1 VKVLIIG
8 ATGNLGRL
16 TAHALTQRHPTIQ
29 LRLTSRSPEGRDA
42 LHEAFPAAQIGAADW
57 SNEVGL
63 REAINGV
70 DKILMVTPDFTTDER
85 VATTNLVRAARDNG
99 GISQVLRFIAIP
111 AGLTVANLTAE
122 QLATRCG
129 AALHVIAKPLLNASG
144 LPVTYVNAACW
155 IMFNLPWFMAEDVKA
170 TRRLV
175 MPSSADAARQWVSE
189 NDIADVFAKI
199 LSDDPPRHIGQEY
212 LVTGGPRYT
221 FAQVAALLG
230 EVLGEK
236 VTYVDDDTALRR
248 TMGANFPALMT
259 YFSHETQAYS
269 AVPSTQTVEQLLG
282 RPRVSL
288 REYLEQNEATFR

>member
-16 TAHALTQRHPTIQ
+16 TAHALTQQHPTIQ
-29 LRLTSRSPEGRDA
+29 LRLTSRSSEGRDA
-42 LHEAFPAAQIGAADW
+42 LHEAFPTAQISAADW
-57 SNEVGL
+57 SNEAAL

-85 VATTNLVRAARDNG
+85 VATTNLARAVKDDG

-111 AGLTVANLTAE
+111 PGFTVANLTAE

-129 AALHVIAKPLLNASG
+129 AALHVIAKPLLDASG

-199 LSDDPPRHIGQEY
+199 LSDDPSRHIGQDY

-236 VTYVDDDTALRR
+236 VTYVDDDSALRR
-248 TMGANFPALMT
+248 TMGANFPTLMT

-269 AVPSTQTVEQLLG
+269 AVPSTQTLEQLLG